1 MPLNREGA
9 RCLPGSCTFAGRRSA
24 NEAVPRRMELRMSRK
39 SPLDDVEVRAKL
51 LILIR
56 RGEQFDKAANQV
68 GTSRR
73 AITRHG
79 EKWPAFAVE
88 VAAATAEGDARRSG
102 LPIGVEIPQTEVGP
116 HLNPPLVAEVTELL
130 DPHEALA
137 ERLRLDVRAIAA
149 VDAAMPKVII
159 PLADW
164 LSKAE
169 RMIDDPKVPVALR
182 VAAWKTVDDWR
193 KAHLSVAYQRLAN
206 QPRRDPIEVEG
217 TSSRR
222 APARA
227 RGLTQE
233 TKQGVLRAIIGP
245 PPRKSATPA

>member
-1 MPLNREGA
+1 
-9 RCLPGSCTFAGRRSA
+9 
-24 NEAVPRRMELRMSRK
+24 MSRK
-39 SPLDDVEVRAKL
+39 SQLDDAATRAEL

-56 RGEQFDKAANQV
+56 RGEHPDRAANQV
-68 GTSRR
+68 GSSRR
-73 AITRHG
+73 SVIRHL
-79 EKWPAFAVE
+79 EKWPIFAAE
-88 VAAATAEGDARRSG
+88 YAAALAEGDAIKAAIKLVG
-102 LPIGVEIPQTEVGP
+102 EQVDAVETEVGP
-116 HLNPPLVAEVTELL
+116 HLTPPLVPQVADVL

-137 ERLRLDVRAIAA
+137 ERLRLDVKAIAA
-149 VDAAMPKVII
+149 VEASMPATII

-245 PPRKSATPA
+245 PPRKSAAPA